1 MIMKPDLLQLLSNS
15 ASCSDCETQWGVGD
29 GGGGVQRGG
38 GVAEGRRGREGV
50 GRKEAQSQHKE
61 FVLAG
66 WWWGWWCLTHA
77 VTGLNIDLTS
87 RPYF

>member
-1 MIMKPDLLQLLSNS
+1 ML
-15 ASCSDCETQWGVGD
+15 
-29 GGGGVQRGG
+29 QRGG

-50 GRKEAQSQHKE
+50 GRDEAQSQHKGGLLFFGGE
-61 FVLAG
+61 G
-66 WWWGWWCLTHA
+66 GGGCLTHA